1 MLALLAPAAR
11 EQLSDGQR
19 SISALVCAAT
29 SARFISFAAGLCGG
43 TFFRFSTFTSLH
55 LSPLRLLRPRRFLT
69 LAAFQLLAVA
79 TLLFFPL
86 AALGLL
92 ELAAL
97 LRLVLA
103 LCFFALTALL
113 FFPLALLAGGALAA
127 LSLSLFL
134 RLARSLL
141 ALDLFLALADQ
152 VGQRVA
158 ALRSAVRSDA
168 AGDSIRG
175 RRAEQ
180 R

>member
-1 MLALLAPAAR
+1 VVLALLAPTAR
-11 EQLSDGQR
+11 EQLSNGQR
-19 SISALVCAAT
+19 SIAALVCATA
-29 SARFISFAAGLCGG
+29 SAGFISFAAGLRGG
-43 TFFRFSTFTSLH
+43 TLFRFSTFTSLH
-55 LSPLRLLRPRRFLT
+55 LSPLRLLRPRRFLA

-86 AALGLL
+86 AAL
-92 ELAAL
+92 
-97 LRLVLA
+97 LRLMLT
-103 LCFFALTALL
+103 LSFFALAALL

-127 LSLSLFL
+127 LGLSLFL

-141 ALDLFLALADQ
+141 AVDLFLALADQ

-175 RRAEQ
+175 RRARQ
-180 R
+180 CG